1 MEIFLLLFKIIF
13 LLFFTG
19 YGFTAIFIPEK
30 LRRDAFW
37 LIPWFGLMFVSV
49 IGVMASMAGF
59 PMSQAKYIILVL
71 SSASIIYALLNNK
84 KIIFK
89 SWETMFVVLLT
100 SICLLFNI
108 WPLIKVGFPT
118 TISLGNLD
126 PISYVHTSD
135 FLINHTVFDGKDF
148 IHYKPYLWATGD
160 LLHSGYRWGTPI
172 ILSFLTSVFALK
184 SYQVYSIF
192 ITILFALSFPITYV
206 LAKLIANKKTSYL
219 LLFMIFLTQA
229 LNSTSLYMLYNVF
242 FAQFV
247 FSGVFIT
254 LIILFYSYFSEEETN
269 PYSFNN
275 HDFLIAFGLSSLT
288 TLYLEGLFFIFIPV
302 GIFVF
307 LKLIKKEYK
316 FLIYILKIILLLLI
330 INPTTFGNA
339 LRINYKV
346 FISTTKTGVI
356 GWEKIRYAKPI
367 EIIGFYN
374 LYYSRKIP
382 FLVELISSIVLISIM
397 IIGYLKSKEKLL
409 TFSFIGFFMF
419 LYLAFSLYFK
429 NFFTYHRTITYT
441 NFFISILFSCGI
453 VFILYFIK
461 NKILS
466 IITVVLFT
474 LMTMRSAYRSMSQL
488 YWHSRVVDKSLISLT
503 ELNNKKNFNNAFFTS
518 DVFLG
523 EYDLWKRLWRE
534 YMLSDKS
541 IISRQNYPTEVGFL
555 NGINLVLT
563 EKNYLEGEGKKVI
576 YKNVIWEN
584 EYYIL
589 GEIEKIN
596 VAKDLQKY

>member
-13 LLFFTG
+13 LLFFVG

-30 LRRDAFW
+30 LRRNAFW
-37 LIPWFGLMFVSV
+37 LVPWFGLMFVSV

-59 PMSQAKYIILVL
+59 TMNQAKYIILVISL
-71 SSASIIYALLNNK
+71 ISIIYALLNSK
-84 KIIFK
+84 KIVFR
-89 SWETMFVVLLT
+89 SWEMVLVALLT
-100 SICLLFNI
+100 SVCLLFNL

-172 ILSFLTSVFALK
+172 ILSFLTSVFGLK

-206 LAKLIANKKTSYL
+206 LAKQITNRKISYF

-229 LNSTSLYMLYNVF
+229 FNSTSLYMLYNVF

-254 LIILFYSYFSEEETN
+254 IIILFYSYFSEENTN
-269 PYSFNN
+269 PYRFNS

-288 TLYLEGLFFIFIPV
+288 TLYLEGLFFIFIPI

-307 LKLIKKEYK
+307 IKLIKKDYK
-316 FLIYILKIILLLLI
+316 FLIFVLKIIFLLLV

-346 FISTTKTGVI
+346 FIGTTKTGVI
-356 GWEKIRYAKPI
+356 GWEKIRYSTPI
-367 EIIGFYN
+367 EMLGFYN
-374 LYYSRKIP
+374 LYYSRLIP
-382 FLVELISSIVLISIM
+382 PLLNLIPTLTIIFVMIV
-397 IIGYLKSKEKLL
+397 GFARSKQKL
-409 TFSFIGFFMF
+409 FVGCFIGFFIF
-419 LYLAFSLYFK
+419 LYLAFALFFK

-441 NFFISILFSCGI
+441 IFFISILFSYGI
-453 VFILYFIK
+453 LLLFDLIK
-461 NKILS
+461 SKILKAIL
-466 IITVVLFT
+466 IIVLFAMT
-474 LMTMRSAYRSMSQL
+474 LRSSYRTIYQF
-488 YWHSRVVDKSLISLT
+488 YWHPRVVDKSLISLT
-503 ELNNKKNFNNAFFTS
+503 KLNDDKRYNSVFFTS

-541 IISRQNYPTEVGFL
+541 IISRQNYPTEIGFL
-555 NGINLVLT
+555 KDINLVLT
-563 EKNYLEGEGKKVI
+563 EKNFIEGEGKKIV
-576 YKNVIWEN
+576 YKNIVWEN
-584 EYYIL
+584 EHYLL
-589 GEIEKIN
+589 GEIEEIN